1 MFNNNMLNDKLW
13 KKFIFFFN
21 ITDYIEREGRQE
33 ITGIDISCPLYIL
46 SIQY

>member
-1 MFNNNMLNDKLW
+1 MFNNNMLNDKSW
-13 KKFIFFFN
+13 KKVFFFN
-21 ITDYIEREGRQE
+21 ITDYIERERRQE

>member
-21 ITDYIEREGRQE
+21 ITDYTERERGDRK
-33 ITGIDISCPLYIL
+33 
-46 SIQY
+46 